1 MIQEIQVENFKS
13 VQKLKLELGRFNV
26 LIGENGCGKSNILE
40 AIAMGAAAS
49 ADKLDNEFLHSR
61 GVRVTEP
68 RLMRSGFEKE
78 SAEKDIKVSFIGEEG
93 KYEGEFY
100 NELNGYQHWNNRKD
114 AEIKQIGEDIKSLF
128 SNGSKDLESNPIF
141 LEGIEND
148 MHKIVTPINDFLK
161 RPETFEIATIFQTNF
176 QEIFSSLIRNSFIP
190 KELFDFL
197 AYSPENSI
205 LRKFEDESQI
215 QPLGIRGEGLFK
227 LITVIAKEKPEQF
240 AKIKENLKL
249 IGWFKDFQVPTDLAF
264 TEKRL
269 SIYDRYLDADL
280 QYFSQKSANEGF
292 LFLLFYITLFIS
304 DYTPKFFAIDNID
317 NALNPKLCEKLI
329 TLLVQLAK
337 DHDKQTIV
345 TTHNPAILD
354 GLNLHDDDQ
363 RLFVV
368 WRNAVG
374 ETKIRRVKPISTPE
388 GEQPVR
394 MSEAFLN
401 GYIGGLPKNF

>member
-1 MIQEIQVENFKS
+1 MIQTIQIENFKS
-13 VQKLKLELGRFNV
+13 VQDLKLDLGRFNV

-78 SAEKDIKVSFIGEEG
+78 SGERDILIKCVGDKESYECNLYNAKNSYEKWAMREQPILPNDIHSFPRLKKEDREKLILSLKKVILTLSSMSMG
-93 KYEGEFY
+93 
-100 NELNGYQHWNNRKD
+100 LTT
-114 AEIKQIGEDIKSLF
+114 
-128 SNGSKDLESNPIF
+128 F
-141 LEGIEND
+141 L
-148 MHKIVTPINDFLK
+148 
-161 RPETFEIATIFQTNF
+161 
-176 QEIFSSLIRNSFIP
+176 S
-190 KELFDFL
+190 
-197 AYSPENSI
+197 YSPENSI
-205 LRKFEDESQI
+205 LRKFEDEAQI
-215 QPLGIRGEGLFK
+215 EPLGIRGEGLFK
-227 LITVIAKEKPEQF
+227 LITIIAKDKPEQF

-249 IGWFKDFQVPTDLAF
+249 IGWFKDFKVPTDLAF
-264 TEKRL
+264 TERRL
-269 SIYDRYLDADL
+269 NIYDKYLAENL

-292 LFLLFYITLFIS
+292 LFLLFYITLFVS

-329 TLLVQLAK
+329 TILVQLAK
-337 DHDKQTIV
+337 DYDKQTIV
-345 TTHNPAILD
+345 TTHNPAVLD
-354 GLNLHDDDQ
+354 GLDLYDDEQ

-374 ETKIRRVKPISTPE
+374 ETKVKRVKPMPTPE
-388 GEQPVR
+388 GKEPVR
-394 MSEAFLN
+394 LSEAFLN